1 MGTIRSR
8 RMKVS
13 ESRCWFAIESKSFE
27 ISIDQAGWRLVGT
40 ITKRGRG
47 FVEWIK
53 FGAKSLSQ
61 LLEGVEDLCNIAERK
76 KVSKTWLEG
85 GRSFCLALRRNS
97 AGRFLL
103 CSVRSTEGRRFSL
116 VFPEGRE
123 MVGGWVLLANKLRSL
138 GIVPPFVS
146 PEVLEMVISSQGL
159 TNSLIRGLSY
169 AEAAKLGRRGVGEK
183 VWLQIGGINSFSKLQ
198 DLRDYLV
205 EKWGEGELISLSSL
219 RIWAKAFWRLKGEI
233 HLAFLGDSLI
243 LFEFELCSEAE
254 RILSEG
260 PYFYRMKRLWLDK

>member
-27 ISIDQAGWRLVGT
+27 ISIDQAGGRLVGT
-40 ITKRGRG
+40 IMERGRG

-61 LLEGVEDLCNIAERK
+61 LLEGVEDFCNIAERK

-103 CSVRSTEGRRFSL
+103 CSVRSTEG
-116 VFPEGRE
+116 
-123 MVGGWVLLANKLRSL
+123 
-138 GIVPPFVS
+138 
-146 PEVLEMVISSQGL
+146 
-159 TNSLIRGLSY
+159 
-169 AEAAKLGRRGVGEK
+169 
-183 VWLQIGGINSFSKLQ
+183 
-198 DLRDYLV
+198 
-205 EKWGEGELISLSSL
+205 
-219 RIWAKAFWRLKGEI
+219 
-233 HLAFLGDSLI
+233 
-243 LFEFELCSEAE
+243 
-254 RILSEG
+254 
-260 PYFYRMKRLWLDK
+260 